1 MASVSSVESIIEEG
15 LRQYEKSVQES
26 IQMDIAWRAGYQVLD
41 KWLDKKYAEVL
52 GDLNVDSSSGG
63 TGPDPAPQ

>member
-1 MASVSSVESIIEEG
+1 MPSGVESIIEEG
-15 LRQYEKSVQES
+15 LRQYEKSVKES
-26 IQMDIAWRAGYQVLD
+26 IQMDIAWRAGWDVLD

-52 GDLNVDSSSGG
+52 GDLNVDSSNSSGG